1 MGANFTPDWNGYTNM
16 KPFKFWCQKVLPTVY
31 DDSLSYY
38 EVLCKLVKYLNQV
51 IENMEKVEQNTDALL
66 VAFNELQGWVN
77 DYFDNLDVQDE
88 IDHKIDE
95 MVEDGTFDRW
105 IEPIIEGY
113 EGDLQALLNQYA
125 GDAAEYVKSAEAWA
139 KGTKNGE
146 PVTSDDPQYHNNSKY
161 WSEQSEDNAE
171 DAEAWAK
178 GTKDGT
184 PVTSDE
190 PQYHDNAKYWA
201 EQAQQSAGGA
211 GGYDED
217 AEAWAVGTK
226 NGEPVASD
234 EPQYQNSSKF
244 WANEVSTAI
253 TDLKEFDCKNAFIVW
268 VRGLKVK
275 SKSSIVNANN
285 LGFDHAGMVEFCIP
299 FDCRPYSTWETFG
312 DLTRTENPTAEKFL
326 PYMIAAREVYRY
338 GTYDIIPANTS
349 GIGGL
354 EDADGQH
361 FFALVWDRANNTWA
375 ADGTDI
381 DIDVLFTLVRT
392 TNPGIV
398 KNGTYE

>member
-1 MGANFTPDWNGYTNM
+1 MGANFTPDWNGYTSM

-51 IENMEKVEQNTDALL
+51 IENMEKVEENTDALL
-66 VAFNELQGWVN
+66 VAYNELQNWVN

-113 EGDLQALLNQYA
+113 EGDLQALLEQYA
-125 GDAAEYVKSAEAWA
+125 GDAQEYVKSAEAWA

-146 PVTSDDPQYHNNSKY
+146 PVTSDEPQYQNNSKY
-161 WSEQSEDNAE
+161 WSEQSGDNAE

-178 GTKDGT
+178 GTKGGD

-226 NGEPVASD
+226 GGEPVASD
-234 EPQYQNSSKF
+234 EPQYENNSKY
-244 WANEVSTAI
+244 WAGQAESAAQSVPDLSTILTEVGKNIFFIRTHQFHTVNTSAVNEFGNSVIRFTCPTIDPLFNSGAVLPAI
-253 TDLKEFDCKNAFIVW
+253 IPFTTGGIGSAPTDMMYRAAVCTRLGSDGQGNYVYG
-268 VRGLKVK
+268 VRVLDNSGNELAVGTE
-275 SKSSIVNANN
+275 VT
-285 LGFDHAGMVEFCIP
+285 LGFVVVGIQQNA
-299 FDCRPYSTWETFG
+299 
-312 DLTRTENPTAEKFL
+312 TEYTPT
-326 PYMIAAREVYRY
+326 P
-338 GTYDIIPANTS
+338 
-349 GIGGL
+349 
-354 EDADGQH
+354 
-361 FFALVWDRANNTWA
+361 
-375 ADGTDI
+375 
-381 DIDVLFTLVRT
+381 
-392 TNPGIV
+392 
-398 KNGTYE
+398 